1 MKPPLAST
9 TEPFSAAPSI
19 EQQKAIAAVP
29 PVEQPPHELR

>member
-19 EQQKAIAAVP
+19 EQQKAIVAASSSG
-29 PVEQPPHELR
+29 